1 MPAGVAAL
9 GSNGKY
15 LVAGLALAEFFGGSC
30 MMLIVEW
37 RILAELLPMES
48 ESPSRSTAACTL
60 QQLKRQLQQ
69 AGHLRSQR
77 MLLPSCLVQHLALMD
92 REPLMCDSTVNSC
105 LPHSK

>member
-37 RILAELLPMES
+37 RILAELLPMDS
-48 ESPSRSTAACTL
+48 ESPSCSTAACTP
-60 QQLKRQLQQ
+60 QWLKRQLQQ
-69 AGHLRSQR
+69 AGHSPRKLQR
-77 MLLPSCLVQHLALMD
+77 MLPPLCLVQHLAL
-92 REPLMCDSTVNSC
+92 
-105 LPHSK
+105 